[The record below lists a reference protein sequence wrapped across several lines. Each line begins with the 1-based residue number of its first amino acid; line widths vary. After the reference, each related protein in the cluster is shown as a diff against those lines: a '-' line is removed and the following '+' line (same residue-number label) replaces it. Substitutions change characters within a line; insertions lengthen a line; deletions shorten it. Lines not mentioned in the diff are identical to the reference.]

1 MPDYKSQLR
10 RAQSQPYSIWHSS
23 LQDRAQHQVLRS
35 AEGRVRVTW
44 ELVGRL
50 AVIFGVAGLVGV
62 VGRRLAIW
70 LRAFYKS
77 RSR

>member
-1 MPDYKSQLR
+1 
-10 RAQSQPYSIWHSS
+10 
-23 LQDRAQHQVLRS
+23 
-35 AEGRVRVTW
+35 VTW

-50 AVIFGVAGLVGV
+50 AVIFGVAGLVGL
-62 VGRRLAIW
+62 VGRLLGIW